1 MSARAMKL
9 YEADHPYYAAEGN
22 YYSGGDRNYHTYD
35 SWDAFLS
42 EWDDADLDMNLI
54 YRWDWD
60 VPDPEDYVGEELPE
74 ETLNLYYMGQRKAL
88 AWSVHVEVSR
98 DQEPEIRDWLKVRAQ
113 RMREIWEPLL

>member
-1 MSARAMKL
+1 MRL
-9 YEADHPYYAAEGN
+9 YESDHPYYAAEGN
-22 YYSGGDRNYHTYD
+22 YYTGWGENYHTYD
-35 SWDAFLS
+35 SWDAFLA

-60 VPDPEDYVGEELPE
+60 VPDPRDYEDEPLPA